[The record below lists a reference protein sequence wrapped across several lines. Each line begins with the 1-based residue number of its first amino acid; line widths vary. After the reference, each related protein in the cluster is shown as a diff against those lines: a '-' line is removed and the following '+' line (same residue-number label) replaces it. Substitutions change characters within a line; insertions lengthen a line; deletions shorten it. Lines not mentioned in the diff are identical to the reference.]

1 MIEIGKKESPVM
13 KSFCDTGIRIMRIRE
28 NHSTH
33 EVPDY
38 FTDFNEKSECI
49 QASGVYKYE
58 NVFWGLESRP
68 NNTEYKNS
76 YKKSKFERPSRNFDE
91 CGLVE
96 YYPIQ
101 LQANDDAE
109 QWAAYANYLREVMP
123 EVNRSV
129 RLPAPLHFA
138 SKIEE
143 YLLLVKHR

>member
-1 MIEIGKKESPVM
+1 MR
-13 KSFCDTGIRIMRIRE
+13 SFCDTGIRIIRIRE

-33 EVPDY
+33 EIPDY
-38 FTDFNEKSECI
+38 YTEFNGNGNCI
-49 QASGVYKYE
+49 SASGVYRYK

-68 NNTEYKNS
+68 NNKEYTLS
-76 YKKSKFERPSRNFDE
+76 YHSSKINNPSRSFDE

-96 YYPIQ
+96 FYPIQ
-101 LQANDDAE
+101 LQVDDDAE

-143 YLLLVKHR
+143 YLLLIKHR